1 MPPKTGSLEWW
12 LPRRSSKLGP
22 APSRS
27 TVRSTLVVLGISLAA
42 GQPAPPA
49 GTPAPA
55 QVLAQARARL
65 QAMSRNLERYVCI
78 ETVNRSYYQQTALPE
93 PAPQPEAEA
102 ACGSA
107 ASATPVAEGKR
118 RLESTDRVRLEVTLA
133 DGRELH
139 SWPGATRFESRDVD
153 ALIRNGPVSTGAFGS
168 YLASIFGPPEVAFR
182 YNGER
187 VMDGRTLFE
196 YRYSV
201 PLEASHYDVRVNVA
215 WRPAAFEGEF
225 SIDPRTLTLERL
237 TIRTSGLPAGATFC
251 QASTAVDYQHVHIG
265 DSDVLLPGQSMLEIV
280 LGHGRETRNITT
292 FANCREYQ
300 AESEISFD
308 ESSHNEAT
316 AARAAS
322 RGLVSLPIGL
332 PISLALTAP
341 IDTSVAAAGDP
352 VAATVVKPVRRPGS
366 PVDLIPAGAV
376 VQGRLRRVEH
386 HLLSTPYFLIVI
398 SFNRVDIR
406 GALSP
411 FAARSEPDPDLARE
425 LGANLAVR
433 ETGVRFWGIGS
444 FLFPTNKPRLVIPAG
459 FQSKWF
465 TLAIGGR

>member
-1 MPPKTGSLEWW
+1 MPRKTGSRGWW
-12 LPRRSSKLGP
+12 LPSLKSKLGP
-22 APSRS
+22 AQSPSTIR
-27 TVRSTLVVLGISLAA
+27 LILALFAISLASS
-42 GQPAPPA
+42 QSAPPA

-55 QVLAQARARL
+55 QVLEQVRAKL

-78 ETVNRSYYQQTALPE
+78 ETVNRSYYQQVAPRNS
-93 PAPQPEAEA
+93 APQPDAEA
-102 ACGSA
+102 ACGPSV
-107 ASATPVAEGKR
+107 SSTPMIGGKDP
-118 RLESTDRVRLEVTLA
+118 LQSTDRVRLEVTLA
-133 DGRELH
+133 NGRELH

-168 YLASIFGPPEVAFR
+168 YLASIFGRPEVSFR

-187 VMDGRTLFE
+187 AMDGRTVFE
-196 YRYSV
+196 YRYNV
-201 PLEASHYDVRVNVA
+201 PLEASHYDVRVNGV
-215 WRPAAFEGEF
+215 WKPAAFEGEF
-225 SIDPRTLTLERL
+225 SIDPRTLALERL
-237 TIRTSGLPAGATFC
+237 TIRTSELPAGATFC

-265 DSDVLLPGQSMLEIV
+265 DSDVLLPGQSMLQIV

-300 AESEISFD
+300 AESEIVFD
-308 ESSHNEAT
+308 DSARNDAT
-316 AARAAS
+316 AAPIAS

-332 PISLALTAP
+332 PIILALTAP
-341 IDTSVAAAGDP
+341 IDTAAAAAGDP
-352 VAATVVKPVRRPGS
+352 VAATVLKPVRRPGS

-398 SFNRVDIR
+398 SFNRVDIK

-433 ETGVRFWGIGS
+433 ETGVRFWGVGS
-444 FLFPTNKPRLVIPAG
+444 FLFPTNKTRLVIPAG